1 MESPRDK
8 APAAA
13 SDNNLRAADKKEN
26 SRFGQDQQSIGAVNF
41 QLRGG
46 LGCCRK

>member
-26 SRFGQDQQSIGAVNF
+26 SRFGQDQAALGAVNF
-41 QLRGG
+41 WLHGG
-46 LGCCRK
+46 LGGCRK